1 MLGYYIR
8 LSVKSLA
15 RTPGLTALMVG
26 AIGLGVAACIVTL
39 TVYHAMSGNPIWWK
53 NGVLYAVTLDSR
65 PPQQPGSPGGSG
77 QAPDQLT
84 YRDATELYGS
94 DIPKYKAIMITLS
107 SWLSGAPGQ
116 AAPVRIS
123 TRATSADF
131 FRMFAVPFEYGGP
144 WNADADRNTQPVIV
158 LSQEEN
164 GKLFGGS
171 DSVGRTI
178 LFDQHPFRIVGVL
191 GHWNPQPRYYDMSAG
206 NDSFR
211 DSNDAYVPFGWE
223 ARLQIWP
230 TGHMGCY
237 GSENPNTIPQLLG
250 SGCVWVLMWVELPT
264 AASRD
269 RFQAYLDAYWAAQ
282 RRMGRFQGPRNNRL
296 WRVSDWLTHHH
307 VVTDN
312 SQLLLKLA
320 FAFLAVCLINTV
332 GIELTKFLRAAPLTG
347 IRRALGASR
356 RQIFEQHLIET
367 AVIALAGSTLGLA
380 LGWAELHGVHALY
393 GSSGDAYGRLAHFD
407 PLGVLWALGLAA
419 IATLLGGLYPAWRV
433 GRVPPALYLKS
444 Q

>member
-1 MLGYYIR
+1 VLGYYIR
-8 LSVKSLA
+8 LSLKSLA

-26 AIGLGVAACIVTL
+26 AIGLGIAACIVTL

-65 PPQQPGSPGGSG
+65 PPQQSGSPAGVDR
-77 QAPDQLT
+77 APDQLS
-84 YRDATELYGS
+84 YRDATALYGS
-94 DIPKYKAIMITLS
+94 DIPQHKAIMITVD

-116 AAPVRIS
+116 TGPALVKA
-123 TRATSADF
+123 RATSGDF
-131 FRMFAVPFEYGGP
+131 FRMFAVPFAYGGP
-144 WNADADRNTQPVIV
+144 WNAAADRDAQPVIV

-164 GKLFGGS
+164 EKLFGGL

-191 GHWNPQPRYYDMSAG
+191 GAWNPQPRYYDMTADDG
-206 NDSFR
+206 FR
-211 DSNDAYVPFGWE
+211 DSDDAYIPFDWD
-223 ARLQIWP
+223 AQLQLSP
-230 TGHMGCY
+230 SGHMGCY
-237 GSENPNTIPQLLG
+237 GSDNPNTFRQLLG
-250 SGCVWVLMWVELPT
+250 SNCVWVLMWVELPT
-264 AASRD
+264 AASRH

-282 RRMGRFQGPRNNRL
+282 RKMGRFQGPRHNRL

-307 VVTDN
+307 VVSDN

-356 RQIFEQHLIET
+356 RQIFAQHLVET
-367 AVIALAGSTLGLA
+367 ALIALAGSTLGLA
-380 LGWAELHGVHALY
+380 LGWAELHAVHALY

-419 IATLLGGLYPAWRV
+419 IATLLAGLYPAWRV